1 VADFVTAI
9 GLLLVIEGAL
19 YALFPEGMQRVMR
32 TALET
37 PASMLRNGGI
47 TALLIGFVIVW
58 FVKG

>member
-1 VADFVTAI
+1 M
-9 GLLLVIEGAL
+9 IEGAL